1 MVRSMAKDP
10 VVFAMAN
17 PIPEIMPDEA
27 KGAGAAVITTGRSDF
42 PNQVDKSMVF
52 PGIFRGALDIRARNI
67 NVQMTIAASEA
78 IAAFVGEKDLKP
90 DCIIPHA
97 LNFKVPPQVAAAVA
111 RVGMETGEARI
122 QVSPEE
128 VAAQTLE
135 YLYEGHMR
143 YLKESDE
150 GAS

>member
-1 MVRSMAKDP
+1 
-10 VVFAMAN
+10 MAN

-27 KGAGAAVITTGRSDF
+27 KGAGAVVVATGRSDF
-42 PNQVDKSMVF
+42 PNQVNNSMVF
-52 PGIFRGALDIRARNI
+52 PGVFRGALDIRARNI
-67 NVQMTIAASEA
+67 NVQMKIAASEA
-78 IAAFVGEKDLKP
+78 IASFVGAKDLKP
-90 DCIIPHA
+90 DYIIPHA

-143 YLKESDE
+143 YLKETVE
-150 GAS
+150 TTG